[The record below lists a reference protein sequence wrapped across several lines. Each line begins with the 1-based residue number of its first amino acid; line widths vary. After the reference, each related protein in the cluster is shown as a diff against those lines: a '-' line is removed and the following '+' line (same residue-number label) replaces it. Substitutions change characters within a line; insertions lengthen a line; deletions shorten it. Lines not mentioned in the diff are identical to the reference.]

1 MLQLD
6 RQRRKTCQI
15 PYCVIPIYG
24 PDIYCFF
31 LRKLKYSVRIYT
43 VVNQLIKRGTK
54 ALVRV
59 GCKCISKQGPGIGM
73 DCFDFSG
80 IIYLFSAISLR
91 KLTFFYTVQIFY
103 TSKRVFISIR

>member
-1 MLQLD
+1 MFEDYIEALWSLCMLQLD

-43 VVNQLIKRGTK
+43 VVNQLI
-54 ALVRV
+54 
-59 GCKCISKQGPGIGM
+59 Q
-73 DCFDFSG
+73 SG
-80 IIYLFSAISLR
+80 VYCTYLFI
-91 KLTFFYTVQIFY
+91 Y
-103 TSKRVFISIR
+103 IRII